1 MLYSAFG
8 DMTKMTDTD
17 LLDYNEYA
25 PTGKVAGTIKV
36 LPRLYSSQLDNWRDI
51 LIYLPPGYQSTRLP
65 YPVVYMHD
73 GQNLFD
79 VTTSYSGEWFV
90 DETLEQL
97 SHAGLEAIVVGI
109 PNTGDE
115 RMNEYGPFVNVLGQ
129 GGRGEAYLSFIIETL
144 KPLIDSRFRTL
155 ADREHTTIMGSSMGG
170 LISLYAG
177 FRYPEVFSRIGAMSP
192 SLWFAGGAIFS
203 YIQDMP
209 FVESRI
215 YLDIGTLEGGSSS
228 VNKLLRNSSKRRNS
242 GNAFRM
248 QQLLIAKGYRL
259 DYDLMFV
266 EEEGGIHHESSW
278 ARRLPDALRFLL
290 QAEPPAAVQARAR
303 QKKGKRKTHE

>member
-1 MLYSAFG
+1 M
-8 DMTKMTDTD
+8 KMTDID

-25 PTGKVAGTIKV
+25 PIGKVAGTVKV
-36 LPRLYSSQLDNWRDI
+36 IPRLYSSQLDNWRDI
-51 LIYLPPGYQSTRLP
+51 LIYLPPGYQSTGLY

-97 SHAGLEAIVVGI
+97 SHEGLEAIVVGI
-109 PNTGDE
+109 PHTGDE
-115 RMNEYGPFVNVLGQ
+115 RMDEYGPFVNVLGQ
-129 GGRGEAYLSFIIETL
+129 GGKGEAYLSFIINTL

-155 ADREHTTIMGSSMGG
+155 ADRAHTTIMGSSMGG

-215 YLDIGTLEGGSSS
+215 YLDIGTLEGGSSQ
-228 VNKLLRNSSKRRNS
+228 VNKFLRNNSKRRNT

-248 QQLLIAKGYRL
+248 QQLLIAKGYRMG
-259 DYDLMFV
+259 YDLMFV
-266 EEEGGIHHESSW
+266 EEEGGIHHETSW
-278 ARRLPDALRFLL
+278 ARRLPAALHFLL
-290 QAEPPAAVQARAR
+290 QAEPPASAAQAQAK
-303 QKKGKRKTHE
+303 QKKGKRKARE